1 MNEKV
6 TNATEIL
13 ASLFLINHHVKDL
26 QKLRSYVEYCMI
38 AQEKNGNVVFSE
50 YSREQG
56 KQLNELLEHDTEL
69 CFVAKEHYHVDLKA
83 YMNWNFGFPTNLSLT
98 FKNPSEIPTES
109 PRHAIRSAS
118 SWLELYGIDGVLTDD
133 DNFVI
138 RRADHVITSSLF
150 CVPECDL
157 LALKTLLNKDIA
169 SLYVLKE
176 KIINLC
182 LTAGEDYSIA
192 VKINKRQVDDDGR
205 KYVCVLFN
213 GGDYKFHYPSDR
225 LYEELFYLPS
235 EPYTAGS
242 GKTKMFCLEK
252 ETVTTAISTL
262 KAVLEDY
269 WGRENI

>member
-1 MNEKV
+1 MNKKV
-6 TNATEIL
+6 TEATEIL
-13 ASLFLINHHVKDL
+13 DALFLINHHVKDL
-26 QKLRSYVEYCMI
+26 QKLQSYVEYCII
-38 AQEKNGNVVFSE
+38 AEEKKGHLVV
-50 YSREQG
+50 SRCTKEG
-56 KQLNELLEHDTEL
+56 KELNDLLEHDTEL
-69 CFVAKEHYHVDLKA
+69 CFVAKEHYHIDLKA
-83 YMNWNFGFPTNLSLT
+83 YLNWNFGFTTELLLT

-109 PRHAIRSAS
+109 PRNAIRTAS
-118 SWLELYGIDGVLTDD
+118 PWMKLYGIDAVLKDD

-138 RRADHVITSSLF
+138 RRADHAITSSLF

-157 LALKTLLNKDIA
+157 LAFNTLLNKDIA
-169 SLYVLKE
+169 NLYELKGQ
-176 KIINLC
+176 IINLC

>member
-1 MNEKV
+1 MNKKV
-6 TNATEIL
+6 TEATEIL
-13 ASLFLINHHVKDL
+13 DSLFLINHHVKDL
-26 QKLRSYVEYCMI
+26 QKLRSYVEYCML

-56 KQLNELLEHDTEL
+56 KQLNELLEHDIEL
-69 CFVAKEHYHVDLKA
+69 CSVSKEHYHIDLKV
-83 YMNWNFGFPTNLSLT
+83 YLNWNFGFPTDLLLK
-98 FKNPSEIPTES
+98 FKNTDKIPTES

-118 SWLELYGIDGVLTDD
+118 SWLELYGMGGVLTDD

-138 RRADHVITSSLF
+138 RRTDHVITGSLF
-150 CVPECDL
+150 FVPECDL
-157 LALKTLLNKDIA
+157 LAFKTLLNKDIA
-169 SLYVLKE
+169 NLYDLKE

-182 LTAGEDYSIA
+182 LTAGEDYSIT
-192 VKINKRQVDDDGR
+192 VKITRRQIDNDGR
-205 KYVCVLFN
+205 KYVCISLN
-213 GGDYKFHYPSDR
+213 DGDYKFHYPSDR

-252 ETVTTAISTL
+252 EKVTTAISTL